1 MKIGVAAENF
11 TKSEGKIDLKALK
24 DYIIKADELGFE
36 SIWTWDHLLLGSK
49 KVFPVLDSLV
59 LLSYVSSLTKR
70 IRLGTLFIN
79 ALRDPLVAAK
89 LVSSIDY
96 LSPGRVVLAVA
107 AGWYKKEFEAI
118 GVDFER
124 RGRVMVDNMKL
135 MDRLLEQVD
144 VNYSDGFRRYE
155 HVTIS
160 PRPVS
165 RIPILMGGY
174 VDAALKRVAT
184 YSDGWLSYYYGP
196 SEFLESTTKI
206 ETYARQANRDILHN
220 DDTDMV
226 PIFVD
231 NDANAGKRKVI
242 AFTQNYMDLPA
253 WSKCSV
259 ESGLWGD
266 IPSIIDKLRK
276 YEKARVKRMV
286 LIPAFYDINQ
296 LDMIAEKISPEF
308 E

>member
-36 SIWTWDHLLLGSK
+36 SVWTWDHLLLGSK
-49 KVFPVLDSLV
+49 KVFPVLDSLA
-59 LLSYVSSLTKR
+59 LLSYVSSITKR

-96 LSPGRVVLAVA
+96 LSGGRVVLAVA

-135 MDRLLEQVD
+135 MDRLLGQVD
-144 VNYSDGFRRYE
+144 VNYSDGVRKYE

-160 PRPVS
+160 PRPIN

-196 SEFLESTTKI
+196 GEFLQSMTKV
-206 ETYARQANRDILHN
+206 ETYARQADRDISHN

-226 PIFVD
+226 PIFVG
-231 NDANAGKRKVI
+231 NDKDEAKGKVI

-266 IPSIIDKLRK
+266 IPSVINKLRE
-276 YEKARVKRMV
+276 YEKAKVKRVV
-286 LIPAFYDINQ
+286 LIPAFYDTNQ
-296 LDMIAEKISPEF
+296 LDIIAGKIIPEF
-308 E
+308 G